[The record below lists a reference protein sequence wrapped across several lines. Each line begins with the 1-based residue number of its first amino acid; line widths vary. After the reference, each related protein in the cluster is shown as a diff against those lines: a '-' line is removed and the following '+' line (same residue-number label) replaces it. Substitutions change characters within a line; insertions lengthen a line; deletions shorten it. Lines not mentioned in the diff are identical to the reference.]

1 MTSVDG
7 INLAHLHQTFIDLIG
22 ISCISR
28 YTLQTCFVWTR
39 LVCSPKINII
49 IELYLFR
56 TPFNYRTHRYTHITG
71 KFYACIRVPSLF
83 QLRQTS
89 IPCHNKRF
97 PQTMNSLLSYPSD
110 LHSYKRERAIFR
122 GRFSSLHDRDGELS
136 RNCASMSFEGEHLLA
151 NKSRA
156 EKERKIDREMER

>member
-56 TPFNYRTHRYTHITG
+56 SPFNYRTNRYTHTYMYIYNW
-71 KFYACIRVPSLF
+71 KILRLYSRSL

-89 IPCHNKRF
+89 TPCHNKSF
-97 PQTMNSLLSYPSD
+97 PQTMNSLLSPIHPIYIAIKENEPFAGGDFRVYTTVTANFRVIARQCS
-110 LHSYKRERAIFR
+110 SRGSISSPISPERR
-122 GRFSSLHDRDGELS
+122 
-136 RNCASMSFEGEHLLA
+136 
-151 NKSRA
+151 K
-156 EKERKIDREMER
+156 KER